1 LGLRFFMAVAVSVM
15 LVSFSHSLMV
25 QQGLVALG
33 VAMPGRLRVET
44 MAFDLRGL
52 GLALAGVVGLGFLL
66 ALPVAAWAR
75 RRVPGWLAVLAYP
88 LAGAAAL
95 AAALGLMGLGFGM
108 MPLAGARTATGQA
121 MMILSGAMG
130 GLIFGSLRK

>member
-1 LGLRFFMAVAVSVM
+1 
-15 LVSFSHSLMV
+15 V

-33 VAMPGRLRVET
+33 VEMPGRLRVET

-52 GLALAGVVGLGFLL
+52 APALAAVVGLGFGL
-66 ALPVAAWAR
+66 AFPVAAWVR
-75 RRVPGWLAVLAYP
+75 RRVPGWVAVLGYP

-95 AAALGLMGLGFGM
+95 AAALALMALGMGM
-108 MPLAGARTATGQA
+108 MPLAGARTGTGQA

-130 GLIFGSLRK
+130 GLIFGNLRK